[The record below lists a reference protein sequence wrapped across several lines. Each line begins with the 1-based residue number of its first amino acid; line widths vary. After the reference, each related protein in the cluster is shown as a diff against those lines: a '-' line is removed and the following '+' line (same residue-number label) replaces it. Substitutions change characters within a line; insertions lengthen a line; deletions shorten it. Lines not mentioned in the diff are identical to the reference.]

1 MIIFPAIDIKDNKC
15 VRLEQGNFNKLTSY
29 SENPL
34 EVAKQWEAKG
44 AEYIHL
50 VDLDGAKSQS
60 DKNYKTIET
69 IVNKINLP
77 VQVGGGIR
85 DYQRAESLL
94 ELGVDRII
102 IGTAAVK
109 NPNLLDMLSD
119 KYASRTAVSI
129 DAVDGRVAVDGWQE
143 ISESNILSI
152 CSYMELKG
160 IKHLICTDITKD
172 GMLSGPNFELYKE
185 LKINTNLNII
195 ASGGV
200 SSIADLK
207 KLKKLD
213 IYGAIIG
220 KALYEG
226 KFKLEEALK
235 C

>member
-34 EVAKQWEAKG
+34 EIAKQWEAKG

-60 DKNYKTIET
+60 DKNHNIIKSV
-69 IVNKINLP
+69 VNGVNIP

-94 ELGVDRII
+94 ALGVDRII

-109 NPNLLDMLSD
+109 NPNLLDMLSK

-172 GMLSGPNFELYKE
+172 GMLSGPNFELYRE
-185 LKINTNLNII
+185 LRKNTSLNII

-200 SSIADLK
+200 SSIADLE
-207 KLKKLD
+207 KLRKLD

>member
-200 SSIADLK
+200 ASISDLK

-226 KFKLEEALK
+226 KVKLKEALK

>member
-200 SSIADLK
+200 ASISDLK

-226 KFKLEEALK
+226 KFKLKEALK

>member
-34 EVAKQWEAKG
+34 EIAKQWEAKG

-60 DKNYKTIET
+60 DKNHNIIKSV
-69 IVNKINLP
+69 VNGVNIP

-94 ELGVDRII
+94 ALGVDRII

-109 NPNLLDMLSD
+109 NPNLLDVLSK

-172 GMLSGPNFELYKE
+172 GMLSGPNFELYRE
-185 LKINTNLNII
+185 LSKNTSLNII

-200 SSIADLK
+200 SSIADLE
-207 KLKKLD
+207 KLRKLD